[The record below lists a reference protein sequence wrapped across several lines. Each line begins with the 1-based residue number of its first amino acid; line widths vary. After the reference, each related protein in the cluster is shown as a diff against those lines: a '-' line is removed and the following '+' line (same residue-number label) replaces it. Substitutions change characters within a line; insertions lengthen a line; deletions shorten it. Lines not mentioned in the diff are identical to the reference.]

1 MFRALVY
8 ILISL
13 LLLTF
18 IRSVIGLIMKAM
30 GELMGTSKPPASG
43 PQPKTAP
50 QGGELKLDPVCG
62 TYIPESTAVTLKVRG
77 ETIYFCSAACRD
89 KYKA

>member
-30 GELMGTSKPPASG
+30 SELMGTAAAPAR
-43 PQPKTAP
+43 PQAKTAP
-50 QGGELKLDPVCG
+50 QGGELKRDPVCG
-62 TYIPESTAVTLKVRG
+62 TYVPESTAVTLKVRG
-77 ETIYFCSAACRD
+77 GTLYFCSAACRD

>member
-1 MFRALVY
+1 MRALVY
-8 ILISL
+8 ILVSL

-18 IRSVIGLIMKAM
+18 IRSVIGLIMKTM
-30 GELMGTSKPPASG
+30 GELMGTSAPPPSSN

-50 QGGELKLDPVCG
+50 QGGELRRDPVCG
-62 TYIPESTAVTLKVRG
+62 TYVPESTAVKIKVKG
-77 ETIYFCSAACRD
+77 ETVCFCSPACRD

>member
-1 MFRALVY
+1 MFRALAY

-30 GELMGTSKPPASG
+30 SELMGTAAAPAG
-43 PQPKTAP
+43 PQAKSAP
-50 QGGELKLDPVCG
+50 QGGELKRDPVCG
-62 TYIPESTAVTLKVRG
+62 TYVPETTAVTLKVRG
-77 ETIYFCSAACRD
+77 ETLYFCSASCRD